1 MLVRRPLLAA
11 LAVALTADLSLLSS
25 VEAQPAALSV
35 FPANAEQVSYAELDR
50 LPDWRGIWQPN
61 IGRVSGDQPVLI
73 GEYKARYEAEQAK
86 LKANPNYEVPETLDN
101 CEPDGMPSMMT
112 MPYSLEF
119 LFTPGKIVVNQE
131 ALMMVRR
138 IFTDG
143 RPLPSVDEVDPNYF
157 GYSVGRWEGETL
169 VVETVGTK
177 AGQRLGTPGI
187 TNSDQLKISERIYL
201 DAANKDLLH
210 VDFTYEDPNVLA
222 QPWHQN
228 HTFRR
233 DRTWEI
239 LEYVCAENNRHPL
252 DAEGQTQADF

>member
-1 MLVRRPLLAA
+1 MKAARFTLSA
-11 LAVALTADLSLLSS
+11 LACALAFGTLTLQAQDERPVYPASS
-25 VEAQPAALSV
+25 E
-35 FPANAEQVSYAELDR
+35 NVSYAELDK

-61 IGRVSGDQPVLI
+61 IGRITGDEPMLI
-73 GEYKARYEAEQAK
+73 GEYKARWEAEQVK
-86 LKANPNYEVPETLDN
+86 LKAGNYEVPETLDN
-101 CEPDGMPSMMT
+101 CEPDGMPTMMT

-143 RPLPSVDEVDPNYF
+143 RPLPSRDEIDPNYF
-157 GYSVGRWEGETL
+157 GYSVGHWEGDTL
-169 VVETVGTK
+169 VVETIGTK
-177 AGQRLGTPGI
+177 PGQRLGIAGI
-187 TNSDQLKISERIYL
+187 TNSDQLKITERIYL
-201 DAANKDLLH
+201 DAQNKDLLH
-210 VDFTYEDPNVLA
+210 LDFTYEDPNVLA

-233 DRTWEI
+233 DRTWDI

-252 DAEGQTQADF
+252 DANGQTQADF